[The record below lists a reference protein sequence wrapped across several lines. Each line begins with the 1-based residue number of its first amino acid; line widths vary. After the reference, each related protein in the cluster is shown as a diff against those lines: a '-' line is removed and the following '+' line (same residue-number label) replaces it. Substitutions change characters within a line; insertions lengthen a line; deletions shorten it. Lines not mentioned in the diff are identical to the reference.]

1 MDPLIRCPRCWK
13 HVTEQ
18 ARFCPRCGSALK
30 AGNAAYITRQPE
42 PPHPPERSGGGAATF
57 LLFLLLSA
65 LGTAGMLVFGL
76 TTRGPVMVRP
86 APPPVPALPA
96 PSEWPAPDVQTDDS
110 YRDLYRSEQA
120 DPAAPYPVPPQP
132 RAYPHVPRMVYP
144 PPPRPPVQPQIR
156 QHRHEPRDDE
166 WGR

>member
-30 AGNAAYITRQPE
+30 AGNAAYIPRQPE
-42 PPHPPERSGGGAATF
+42 PPRPPERSGGGAATF

-86 APPPVPALPA
+86 PVQALPA
-96 PSEWPAPDVQTDDS
+96 PSEWPAPQGQTDDS
-110 YRDLYRSEQA
+110 YQYPYRSEQA
-120 DPAAPYPVPPQP
+120 DPATPYPVPPPARVHPVPP
-132 RAYPHVPRMVYP
+132 RYVYP
-144 PPPRPPVQPQIR
+144 PPPVPPAQPQIR